1 MSKTYVPQEGSIA
14 WKVIEFF
21 TTNPD
26 ETLTTSDLE
35 SKFDKPASQ
44 FHSLLSSAV
53 ASGTLRRYANDED
66 ELVYSMGTGNPYV
79 KPSRAR
85 NPSLRPDALLTGAT
99 LGFKASSKET
109 PSQKT
114 EFDLT
119 AVQIFEGIPMP
130 TGSASTTDFETLFA
144 RMQVN
149 QSCRLPMW
157 LRSKANK
164 ACTTAKTA
172 GKGTFTIRKISDEE
186 IGIWRVQ

>member
-1 MSKTYVPQEGSIA
+1 MSKNYLPQEGSIA

-21 TTNPD
+21 TTNP
-26 ETLTTSDLE
+26 EEVLTTSDLE

-53 ASGTLRRYANDED
+53 ESGALRRYANAED
-66 ELVYSMGTGNPYV
+66 ELVYSFGKGNPLV

-85 NPSLRPDALLTGAT
+85 NPSLRSDALLAGAN
-99 LGFKASSKET
+99 LGFKASSKE
-109 PSQKT
+109 T

-119 AVQIFEGIPMP
+119 AVQIFDSVPVP
-130 TGSASTTDFETLFA
+130 TSRANTTDFEMLFA

-164 ACTTAKTA
+164 ACTVAKTA
-172 GKGTFTIRKISDEE
+172 GKGTFTIRKIGDAE
-186 IGIWRVQ
+186 IGIWRTA

>member
-1 MSKTYVPQEGSIA
+1 MSKSYVPQEGSIA

-26 ETLTTSDLE
+26 EMLATSDLE
-35 SKFDKPASQ
+35 SKFDKPAAQ

-53 ASGTLRRYANDED
+53 ASGALRRYANAED

-85 NPSLRPDALLTGAT
+85 NPSLRTDALLAGAT
-99 LGFKASSKET
+99 LGFKAASK
-109 PSQKT
+109 KT
-114 EFDLT
+114 EFDLA
-119 AVQIFEGIPMP
+119 AVQIFDGIPMP
-130 TGSASTTDFETLFA
+130 TSRAGTTDFETLFA

-149 QSCRLPMW
+149 QSCRLPLW

-164 ACTTAKTA
+164 ACTTAKTS
-172 GKGTFTIRKISDEE
+172 GKGTFTIRKINDAE
-186 IGIWRVQ
+186 IGIWRTA